1 MVSATRELLETL
13 NFSIGLT
20 DLWMHFV
27 YLLTLV
33 GIIVSHVSGYG
44 LVGHTF
50 TAFLIGTMFG
60 RITAIS
66 GE

>member
-1 MVSATRELLETL
+1 MATKTTELLETL
-13 NFSIGLT
+13 NFSLGLT

-27 YLLTLV
+27 YLLTLI
-33 GIIVSHVSGYG
+33 GIISSHLMGYG
-44 LVGHTF
+44 LIGHTF